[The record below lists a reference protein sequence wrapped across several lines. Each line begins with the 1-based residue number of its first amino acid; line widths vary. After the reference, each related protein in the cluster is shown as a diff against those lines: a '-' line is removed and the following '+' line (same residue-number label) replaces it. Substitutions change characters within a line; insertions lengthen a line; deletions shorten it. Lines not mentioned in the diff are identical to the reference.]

1 MAIAPTREGLY
12 LWRSPF
18 GATYLVTNAGTQDL
32 GENEF
37 ADAVWREA
45 GPSGRQPGK
54 RRDIVDK

>member
-1 MAIAPTREGLY
+1 MAITPPAQGLY

-18 GATYLVTNAGTQDL
+18 GAVYLVTNAGIQDL

-45 GPSGRQPGK
+45 GPRPQTTG
-54 RRDIVDK
+54 DAA